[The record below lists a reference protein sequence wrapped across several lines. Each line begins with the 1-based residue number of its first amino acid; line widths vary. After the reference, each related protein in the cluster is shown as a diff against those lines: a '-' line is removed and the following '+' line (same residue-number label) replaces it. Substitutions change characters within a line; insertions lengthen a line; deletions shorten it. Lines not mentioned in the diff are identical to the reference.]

1 MQNLETIHKIT
12 HLLSQWRVY
21 TELSSSIQLN
31 DVNNTNEDLGVL
43 LLNKIY
49 GWKLENLNKNRAN
62 FPAIDLGDSEN
73 KIGVSIT
80 ATNTSMYI
88 SEKIK
93 TNIKHK
99 IYETF
104 TNHYFF
110 ITTKKKDY
118 TTEFDTEGKY
128 AFDKTKNII
137 DIEDLLKATKN
148 LPIEIQ
154 QEVLSILES
163 NVSKFKGNF
172 IEDITPQ
179 DIAKM
184 LNEFSAQN
192 PSLINSIS
200 DTIRK
205 IQRTDFSA
213 KNKINNLSEGYI
225 KLIQQQSLPFFE
237 QFRVFLE
244 KFENRDFK
252 KIYFNITSDL
262 QKVILVKR
270 TEYEKF
276 DDIFAAIEETYKA
289 KVPALVADRRTLQI
303 LLHFMY
309 FQCDIG
315 ESRNDNAR

>member
-1 MQNLETIHKIT
+1 MQNLQTIHKIIQLIT
-12 HLLSQWRVY
+12 QWRIY
-21 TELSSSIQLN
+21 TEYSSSLLFN
-31 DVNNTNEDLGVL
+31 DVNNTNEDLAVL

-49 GWKLENLNKNRAN
+49 GWKLENLNQKKTN
-62 FPAIDLGDSEN
+62 FPAIDLGDNEN

-80 ATNTSMYI
+80 ATNTSTYI
-88 SEKIK
+88 REKIK
-93 TNIKHK
+93 TNIEHK

-104 TNHYFF
+104 PNHYFF

-128 AFDKTKNII
+128 AFDKTKNVI
-137 DIEDLLKATKN
+137 DIEDLLKAIKN

-200 DTIRK
+200 DTIRE
-205 IQRTDFSA
+205 IQRTNFSA

-225 KLIQQQSLPFFE
+225 KLIQQKSLPFFE

-276 DDIFAAIEETYKA
+276 DDIFAAIEETCKA
-289 KVPALVADRRTLQI
+289 KVPALVADRRNLQI

-309 FQCDIG
+309 FQCDVG
-315 ESRNDNAR
+315 ENKNDNT

>member
-1 MQNLETIHKIT
+1 MQNLQTIHKIIQLIT
-12 HLLSQWRVY
+12 QWRIY
-21 TELSSSIQLN
+21 TEYSSSLLFN
-31 DVNNTNEDLGVL
+31 DVNNTNEDLAVL

-49 GWKLENLNKNRAN
+49 GWKLENLNQKKTN
-62 FPAIDLGDSEN
+62 FPAIDLGDNEN

-80 ATNTSMYI
+80 ATNTSTYI
-88 SEKIK
+88 REKIK
-93 TNIKHK
+93 TNIEHK

-104 TNHYFF
+104 PNHYFF

-128 AFDKTKNII
+128 AFDKTKNVI
-137 DIEDLLKATKN
+137 DIEDLLKAIKN

-200 DTIRK
+200 DTIRE
-205 IQRTDFSA
+205 IQRTNFSA

-225 KLIQQQSLPFFE
+225 KLIQQKSLPFFE

-276 DDIFAAIEETYKA
+276 DDIFAAIEETCKA

-309 FQCDIG
+309 FQCDVG
-315 ESRNDNAR
+315 ENKNDNT